1 MGITYESSVARFS
14 EQFKVSKALAEDG
27 RSRIPGGYSRRTFN
41 YGPHAVFVDHG
52 AGQFIHTIDGHRL
65 LDLNNNFTVNVL
77 GHNHPRVAEA
87 LMEAIPKGYSFGN
100 PTRYETRLAE
110 LLCERIASVEKIK
123 FTCSA
128 SEACISAVRIARG
141 HTGKNKIARFEG
153 GYHGF
158 IDDLQISV
166 HPDPSRFP
174 GPDDNPIPLPDSA
187 GITSQTVANT
197 VVLPQNDFAACEK
210 ILKERR
216 HEIACLIMELQ
227 SQAGGV
233 VVLDRQFVA
242 DLRDLTEELGIVLI
256 FDETISLR
264 AGYGGMQGC
273 YEIYPDLTVMGKM
286 IGGGLPTGAVGGRAE
301 FFRMVENNQVQISGT
316 HHGHPLAAA
325 AGIACLEVMDDGAY
339 VRLNS
344 MAERM
349 KSELN
354 TWAQGQGYPFVVY
367 GAHSALGYAFVDRIG
382 REIRTH
388 RDYWRH
394 VDGRRVL
401 TFALEMA
408 VRGFFPVHRGELSL
422 SLPMTDEDINDFIT
436 ATKDIVSGILSA

>member
-174 GPDDNPIPLPDSA
+174 GPDDNPIPLRIPLES
-187 GITSQTVANT
+187 
-197 VVLPQNDFAACEK
+197 
-210 ILKERR
+210 RR
-216 HEIACLIMELQ
+216 EQ
-227 SQAGGV
+227 
-233 VVLDRQFVA
+233 
-242 DLRDLTEELGIVLI
+242 
-256 FDETISLR
+256 
-264 AGYGGMQGC
+264 
-273 YEIYPDLTVMGKM
+273 
-286 IGGGLPTGAVGGRAE
+286 
-301 FFRMVENNQVQISGT
+301 
-316 HHGHPLAAA
+316 
-325 AGIACLEVMDDGAY
+325 
-339 VRLNS
+339 
-344 MAERM
+344 
-349 KSELN
+349 
-354 TWAQGQGYPFVVY
+354 W
-367 GAHSALGYAFVDRIG
+367 RIQ
-382 REIRTH
+382 
-388 RDYWRH
+388 
-394 VDGRRVL
+394 
-401 TFALEMA
+401 
-408 VRGFFPVHRGELSL
+408 
-422 SLPMTDEDINDFIT
+422 
-436 ATKDIVSGILSA
+436 